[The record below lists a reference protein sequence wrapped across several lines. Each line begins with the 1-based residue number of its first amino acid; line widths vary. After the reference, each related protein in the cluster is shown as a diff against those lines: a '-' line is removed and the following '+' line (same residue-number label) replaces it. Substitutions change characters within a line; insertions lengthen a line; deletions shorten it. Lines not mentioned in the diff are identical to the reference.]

1 MTTEDLNK
9 HTLDEVLQFAN
20 VSPENYKEALKFYK
34 TKATITY
41 KRGMNETRISPYN
54 TAILAT
60 LRANMNI
67 QYVTSVYA
75 VLAYLTSYLCKAEH
89 SMSELMKKAAKEV
102 DQKGV

>member
-1 MTTEDLNK
+1 
-9 HTLDEVLQFAN
+9 
-20 VSPENYKEALKFYK
+20 
-34 TKATITY
+34 
-41 KRGMNETRISPYN
+41 MNETRISPYN

-89 SMSELMKKAAKEV
+89 SMSELMKKAAKIKKVLEINYEKSERYSYK
-102 DQKGV
+102 KGTFLIMNAQTG